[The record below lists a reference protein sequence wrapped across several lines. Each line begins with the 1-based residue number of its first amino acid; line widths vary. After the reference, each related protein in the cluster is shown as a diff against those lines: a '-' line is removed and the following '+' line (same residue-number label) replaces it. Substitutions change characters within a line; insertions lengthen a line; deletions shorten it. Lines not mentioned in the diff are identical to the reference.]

1 MMDIILVIMIYIEG
15 TLPVGGLSSSAAVI
29 LTYLNAVCIAND
41 IQITRPEII
50 SNAIWAE
57 RNYIGVNV
65 GKLDQ
70 SCEVYCRK
78 NGLLF
83 LDTLDDSNEIIPVS
97 SNMKPFEIM
106 IVFGGKER
114 QLAGSAYNTRVDECK
129 AAAYALQAYAGMD
142 YGNYKDTYLRNVP
155 IGVYLQYKDRLPENW
170 RKRAEHFYGERQR
183 VKDGIKA
190 WKKGDIEEFGQL
202 MFQSRRSSIE
212 LYETG
217 SDNLRDLQDIFENTD
232 GIYGGRFSGVHCHL
246 MYMCCIFP

>member
-1 MMDIILVIMIYIEG
+1 MVIMIYIEG

-170 RKRAEHFYGERQR
+170 RKRAEHFYGER
-183 VKDGIKA
+183 
-190 WKKGDIEEFGQL
+190 
-202 MFQSRRSSIE
+202 
-212 LYETG
+212 
-217 SDNLRDLQDIFENTD
+217 
-232 GIYGGRFSGVHCHL
+232 
-246 MYMCCIFP
+246 

>member
-1 MMDIILVIMIYIEG
+1 MVIMIYIEG

-155 IGVYLQYKDRLPENW
+155 IGVYLQYKDRLPEN
-170 RKRAEHFYGERQR
+170 
-183 VKDGIKA
+183 
-190 WKKGDIEEFGQL
+190 
-202 MFQSRRSSIE
+202 
-212 LYETG
+212 
-217 SDNLRDLQDIFENTD
+217 
-232 GIYGGRFSGVHCHL
+232 
-246 MYMCCIFP
+246 